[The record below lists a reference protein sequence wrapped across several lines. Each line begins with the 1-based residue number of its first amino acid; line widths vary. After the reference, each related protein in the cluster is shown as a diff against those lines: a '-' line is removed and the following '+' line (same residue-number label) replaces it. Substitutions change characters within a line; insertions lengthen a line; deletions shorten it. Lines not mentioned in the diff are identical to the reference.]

1 MPRQHRFPRIAT
13 SAIAVLIH
21 LAGITV
27 YLHGGLRAAA
37 NLVIPAIG
45 SLVAVWLVRIG
56 DGLGKDPGRRP
67 PRR

>member
-1 MPRQHRFPRIAT
+1 MPRQHRFPLIAT

-21 LAGITV
+21 LAGIAV

-37 NLVIPAIG
+37 NLALPAIG

-56 DGLGKDPGRRP
+56 DGLGKTPGRRP
-67 PRR
+67 RGR